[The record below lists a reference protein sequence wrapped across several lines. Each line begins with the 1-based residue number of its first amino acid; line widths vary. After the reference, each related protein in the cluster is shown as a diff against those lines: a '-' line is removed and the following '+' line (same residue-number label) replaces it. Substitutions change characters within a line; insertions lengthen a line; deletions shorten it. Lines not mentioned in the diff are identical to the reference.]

1 MKEYLFIKNQNID
14 AMQTHFA
21 SLVHMQDMWLCG
33 FEEISYARKNY
44 AIVVDGEVYNEKQIK
59 EELHEAQYPPIE
71 SLEEMF
77 LYGYLHWK
85 EDVMKH
91 IEGAYAFVLYHDH
104 QILAAKD
111 PLGLSVLYYY
121 ADDQQLVISNRIS
134 LMLENANITP
144 RLTKEGVMDLFAFG
158 PGICE
163 DKTIL
168 DGIHQLAMGKYFTYD
183 DALKVKTYYRLHA
196 KAHTDDV
203 DTTTKHVY
211 ELVHTS
217 IERQMKDVHAS
228 FLSGGLDSSIIT
240 AVCAEKAKNW
250 RTYSLE
256 YEGNKENFKGN
267 MYQVSLDDDYIKEMC
282 ERYPLD
288 HKELMI
294 TQKELRDEL
303 KNAMLA
309 REFPGMADVDSSL
322 LWLCKKVCEKENII
336 FSGECSDEIF
346 GGYPW
351 FYREELKDLDTFP
364 WLRNVNDRISLL
376 HENIKHFDYQGYIK
390 KQYHDSI
397 CDIDYLSTDSVEDRR
412 ARLHTVLCLH
422 WFMQTLVVRQI
433 TMAHQAGITIRAPFA
448 DVKTLEYVY
457 NIPWDMKFYK
467 QNEKGILRK
476 AFENILPEDVCW
488 RKKNPFPKTHNPLYA
503 SLVADLLKER
513 FDDQDSPLHRLFDDQ
528 TLQEL
533 IDTKGA
539 SYTLPWYGQLMSG
552 PQLLAYLYQIDQW
565 ILTYH
570 VQLDF

>member
-14 AMQTHFA
+14 AMHTHFA

-59 EELHEAQYPPIE
+59 EELHEAQFPPIA
-71 SLEEMF
+71 SLEELF
-77 LYGYLHWK
+77 LYAYLHWK
-85 EDVMKH
+85 EDLMKH

-121 ADDQQLVISNRIS
+121 EDDYQLVISNRIS
-134 LMLENANITP
+134 LMLDNADITP
-144 RLTKEGVMDLFAFG
+144 KLSKEGVMDLFAFG
-158 PGICE
+158 PGIPE
-163 DKTIL
+163 SKTIL
-168 DGIHQLAMGKYFTYD
+168 DSIHQLAMGQYFTYKD
-183 DALKVKTYYRLHA
+183 KVALKTYYRLRA
-196 KAHTDDV
+196 KKHEDDI
-203 DTTTKHVY
+203 DTTAKHVY
-211 ELVHTS
+211 ELVEAS
-217 IERQMKDVHAS
+217 IKRQMDQVHAS

-240 AVCAEKAKNW
+240 AVCAKETSDW
-250 RTYSLE
+250 RTYSLA

-267 MYQVSLDDDYIKEMC
+267 MYQVSLDDDYIKQMC
-282 ERYPLD
+282 ERYPLQ
-288 HKELMI
+288 HQELMI
-294 TQKELRDEL
+294 TQKQLRDEL

-309 REFPGMADVDSSL
+309 REFPGMADIDSSL
-322 LWLCKKVCEKENII
+322 LWLCEQVSQKERVI

-351 FYREELKDLDTFP
+351 FYRKELKNLETFP

-376 HENIKHFDYQGYIK
+376 HEDIKHFDYQGYIK
-390 KQYHDSI
+390 KNYADSI
-397 CDIDYLSTDSVEDRR
+397 ADMDYLSDDSKEDRQ
-412 ARLHTVLCLH
+412 ARIHSVLCLH

-433 TMAHQAGITIRAPFA
+433 TMANWANITIRAPFA
-448 DVKTLEYVY
+448 DVRTLEYVY

-476 AFENILPEDVCW
+476 AFEKLLPKDVCW

-503 SLVADLLKER
+503 DLVADLLKER
-513 FDDQDSPLHRLFDDQ
+513 YDDPSSPLHRLFDDA
-528 TLQEL
+528 TLKEL
-533 IDTKGA
+533 IESKGA